1 MSSKNIILEGATYNG
16 VESITLPTS
25 GGGSATFNEVSDTTA
40 IAEDVASGKFFYN
53 ALGVLT
59 EGTASG
65 GGGGASNYA
74 SGEFT
79 VQNSEGIQ
87 IINIPYDGDGYPIVC
102 DIYVKSGVMDK
113 SDDWRTPIIYRGV
126 GQVSILKELLH
137 TAPTYSGITGKDQG
151 MVFSQYKSSS
161 SNASAIGSSNYL
173 YAQVYR
179 GAASNPTGSD
189 SNNCVMF
196 ASKNEMKIFVRST
209 SYGFVQGLT
218 YVYHVVYSE

>member
-1 MSSKNIILEGATYNG
+1 MASKNIVLEGTTYNG
-16 VESITLPTS
+16 VESITVPVS
-25 GGGSATFNEVSDTTA
+25 GGGSATFTEVSDTTA
-40 IAEDVASGKFFYN
+40 SAADVASGKYFYD
-53 ALGVLT
+53 ALGALT
-59 EGTASG
+59 QGTAS

-74 SGEFT
+74 TGEFT
-79 VQNSEGIQ
+79 VQDTSGIQ
-87 IINIPYDGDGYPIVC
+87 TINIPYNGNGYPIVC
-102 DIYVKSGVMDK
+102 DIYVKSGVMDQ
-113 SDDWRTPIIYRGV
+113 SNDWRTPIIYRGV

-161 SNASAIGSSNYL
+161 SNASAIAASNNSYT
-173 YAQVYR
+173 QVYR

-218 YVYHVVYSE
+218 YVYHVIYSE